1 MEDTF
6 KYKIIT
12 GNTNV
17 SKYLNTN
24 PMKIKLLLFFLAFAI
39 ISCSMNEIKTRVTI
53 TGNQFFING
62 ELTYKG
68 RYWKGNKIEGL
79 LFNSRM
85 VQGIF
90 DDLNPKTREK
100 FVYPDT
106 KVWDAN
112 RNTSEFVS
120 HMKEWR
126 NYGLLAFTLNL
137 QGGSP
142 LGYGNSE
149 CINSAFDERGELR
162 SDYMIRLE
170 QILNKADELKMVV
183 ILGYFY
189 FGQDQNLENENAVI
203 NATDNIT
210 NWILNKGYKNI
221 LIEINNECNIA
232 YDHKILQPDR
242 VHELIKRVHN
252 TKKDGYNL
260 LVSTSYGGGTI
271 PDSSVVTASDFVL
284 LHGNGLSN
292 SSKITGLV
300 EATIKIIGRSVKP
313 LVFNEDDHFNF
324 ESDSCNF
331 ATAVKAYASWGYF
344 DYRMKDEGFE
354 SGYQSVPID
363 WGINSERKKKFF
375 KKLREIAIE

>member
-1 MEDTF
+1 
-6 KYKIIT
+6 
-12 GNTNV
+12 
-17 SKYLNTN
+17 
-24 PMKIKLLLFFLAFAI
+24 MKINMLLFFLASTI

-68 RYWKGNKIEGL
+68 RYWEGNKIEGL

-90 DDLNPKTREK
+90 DDYNPKTREK

-120 HMKEWR
+120 HMEEWR

-189 FGQDQNLENENAVI
+189 FGQDQNLENEHAVI

-271 PDSSVVTASDFVL
+271 PDSSVVIASDFVL

-300 EATIKIIGRSVKP
+300 EATKKIMGCSAKP
-313 LVFNEDDHFNF
+313 LVFNEDDHFKF

-331 ATAVKAYASWGYF
+331 ATAVKLYVSWGYF

-375 KKLREIAIE
+375 KKLSEIAIE

>member
-1 MEDTF
+1 
-6 KYKIIT
+6 
-12 GNTNV
+12 
-17 SKYLNTN
+17 
-24 PMKIKLLLFFLAFAI
+24 
-39 ISCSMNEIKTRVTI
+39 MNERKTTVTI
-53 TGNQFFING
+53 SGNQFFING

-68 RYWKGNKIEGL
+68 RNWKGNKIEGL

-90 DDLNPKTREK
+90 DDLNPNTREK

-120 HMKEWR
+120 HMEEWR
-126 NYGLLAFTLNL
+126 NNGLLSFTLNL

-142 LGYGNSE
+142 VGYGNSAW
-149 CINSAFDERGELR
+149 INSAFDEKGELR
-162 SDYMIRLE
+162 SDYISRLE
-170 QILNKADELKMVV
+170 RILNKADELNMVV

-189 FGQDQNLENENAVI
+189 FGQDQNLENEQAVI
-203 NATDNIT
+203 NSTDNIT
-210 NWILNKGYKNI
+210 NWILKKGYKNI
-221 LIEINNECNIA
+221 LIEINNECNVK
-232 YDHKILQPDR
+232 YDHKILQPKR

-271 PDSSVVTASDFVL
+271 PDSSVVVEADFIL
-284 LHGNGLSN
+284 LHGNGLNN
-292 SSKITGLV
+292 SSQITALI
-300 EATIKIIGRSVKP
+300 EATKNVNGYTSKP
-313 LVFNEDDHFNF
+313 LIINEDDHYNF

-331 ATAVKAYASWGYF
+331 ATAVKEYTSWGFF
-344 DYRMKDEGFE
+344 DYRMNNEGFE
-354 SGYQSVPID
+354 SGYQSVPVD